1 MQNHTLRPV
10 TIKQLNDATQAHSDA
25 DFKID
30 GVEVGSV
37 TIVGQVRNISNLTT
51 FVTYKLD
58 DGTGEVEVKFWPDKD
73 EVPDVDSMDTGVE
86 KPPKREVKVNG
97 YARVMGKLGTFNN
110 RRNVTALV
118 ARPITDMN
126 EFHCHFLEATA
137 VHLALTRGDP
147 ADKQGA
153 HAGVNAASGN
163 MGGMADG
170 GAAGGGPGGKT
181 LPSMSPLARKMYTVM
196 STTPQS
202 NEGLHV
208 QQIATEMDVPVSE
221 VLRAGEE
228 LINLGQIYTT
238 VDDNTWAILDF

>member
-1 MQNHTLRPV
+1 M
-10 TIKQLNDATQAHSDA
+10 
-25 DFKID
+25 
-30 GVEVGSV
+30 

-86 KPPKREVKVNG
+86 KPRKQEVKVNG
-97 YARVMGKLGTFNN
+97 YARVMGKLATFNN

-137 VHLALTRGDP
+137 VHLALTRGNP
-147 ADKQGA
+147 AGKQQQAGA
-153 HAGVNAASGN
+153 GAVGGDT
-163 MGGMADG
+163 GGMGDVGVA
-170 GAAGGGPGGKT
+170 GAAPGGKT

-208 QQIATEMDVPVSE
+208 QQIATEMGVPVSE